1 LRRDTGM
8 TFPQWRAQL
17 RLQHAILLLAADS
30 TVTGAAAAS
39 GYTNTSAFIA
49 AFRDA
54 FGVTPAAY
62 RDQAVA
68 VPT

>member
-1 LRRDTGM
+1 M

-17 RLQHAILLLAADS
+17 RLQHAILLLAAGR

-62 RDQAVA
+62 RDEMIVRD
-68 VPT
+68 

>member
-1 LRRDTGM
+1 
-8 TFPQWRAQL
+8 
-17 RLQHAILLLAADS
+17 LLATGS

-62 RDQAVA
+62 RNSSGFLPGEV
-68 VPT
+68 VPRPAS

>member
-1 LRRDTGM
+1 M
-8 TFPQWRAQL
+8 
-17 RLQHAILLLAADS
+17 LLLTTGS
-30 TVTGAAAAS
+30 TVTAAAAAS

-62 RDQAVA
+62 RHETVS
-68 VPT
+68 P

>member
-1 LRRDTGM
+1 M

-17 RLQHAILLLAADS
+17 RLQHAMLLLAAGS
-30 TVTGAAAAS
+30 TVTSAATAS
-39 GYTNTSAFIA
+39 GYANTSAFIA

-62 RDQAVA
+62 RHETGSPR
-68 VPT
+68 PT